1 MGHKGLSIADS
12 LSAVVTTVASGDGE
26 TEGTRMSSTIE
37 PPLEASLN
45 KEEIHPPQAFD
56 PAAPAFLVGVTGYM
70 SLGDEHAERVATRLR
85 LVFRIL
91 RQGGKAA
98 NPEQPGETL
107 SRSLANLMV
116 RPTEPATPTQTE
128 ARQAYEQMLAG
139 WPGLGDVPIAVMT
152 NLAPGVDTIATRIAL
167 EAEFRAAGFHVRA
180 PLPFPPDIYRDAST
194 FIRTPEA
201 PTTEDRQRQHDFDQ
215 LLDRIGCANA
225 FPIYLQSDMPSAS
238 DERAELLR
246 RERDDRANSALR
258 YRRYYAAGEFLAVA
272 SHLLIAVWD
281 GEPGELPGTAS
292 VVEARLRGPRGDVLT
307 TTEGIRQPAGG
318 PTLHLF
324 ARREDE
330 DAANDETSPAA
341 RLLHPFSSVGEDE
354 PGDRLLG
361 EGQGG
366 WSEPTGDAARQTRI
380 ANRNQHA
387 LTAQQDRFATLCRI
401 AANLRE
407 FDRCPPHPTPADQEN
422 DYRSLLKHGKQ
433 DFYPQIRAMRMEGEA
448 AASADDEGEFS
459 RSQRNLSSLRFKATK
474 ASRALKEKHDRSLRI
489 LFWITLLAA
498 TLLHLFSHW
507 HVEEK
512 DHDSEQVA
520 SAGLSD
526 HPPAKGAGPPPGGG
540 HDEHF
545 SPFQFGA
552 GCLAAL
558 FAAAALLYFFRCR
571 MRRYAERHHDYR
583 AIAEGVR
590 VQFYWNLAG
599 LGHSVS
605 ANYMHRQRSE
615 LDWIRA
621 AIRSVAIPYEAWRER
636 FRRLSRQDQVT
647 ALRCVLHC
655 WIDVQRDYFEKSW
668 HAHHRTLHAWHKLGA
683 VLAIGGVIVLGL
695 CVAAKWYPAA
705 FEHDRPYGLL
715 LLVAAAVIWLVVMAV
730 RYATSDLRH
739 AGEHPGHDRLWVRWI
754 HRFVPAPE
762 DHATSY
768 RTPGERAFRSILG
781 FFARLPLALAFVF
794 VACQISCWSHHEDLP
809 KAEVQALV
817 FGGVA
822 LLAGALAVAW
832 AEKNLLSELAYQ
844 YNTMH
849 SLFRDA
855 SSRLEFDLRELEG
868 LTNGP
873 SGAFDARLDEIQE
886 YLYALG
892 KEALDEN
899 AEWLLLHRARPLEP
913 VMAG

>member
-1 MGHKGLSIADS
+1 
-12 LSAVVTTVASGDGE
+12 
-26 TEGTRMSSTIE
+26 MSSTVE
-37 PPLEASLN
+37 PPLGDSP
-45 KEEIHPPQAFD
+45 KGEETHPPQVFD

-70 SLGDEHAERVATRLR
+70 SLGDKHAERVATRLR
-85 LVFRIL
+85 LVFRFL
-91 RQGGKAA
+91 RQGGEGA
-98 NPEQPGETL
+98 NPEQPGQTL
-107 SRSLANLMV
+107 GRSLAKLMV
-116 RPTEPATPTQTE
+116 CSTEPETPTQTE
-128 ARQAYEQMLAG
+128 ARHAYEQMLAG

-152 NLAPGVDTIATRIAL
+152 NLAPGVDTIATTVAL
-167 EAEFRAAGFHVRA
+167 EPEFRAAGFHVRA
-180 PLPFPPDIYRDAST
+180 PLPYPAELYREAST
-194 FIRTPEA
+194 FVRTPEA
-201 PTTEDRQRQHDFDQ
+201 PTTEDRQRQRNFDQ
-215 LLDRIGCANA
+215 AFDRVGSANA
-225 FPIYLQSDMPSAS
+225 FPVYLQSDVSTAPH
-238 DERAELLR
+238 ERVERLR
-246 RERDDRANSALR
+246 RERDDPANAALR
-258 YRRYYAAGEFLAVA
+258 HRRYYAAGEFLAVT

-281 GEPGELPGTAS
+281 GEPGEPPGTAS
-292 VVEARLRGPRGDVLT
+292 VVEARLRGPTGDVLT
-307 TTEGIRQPAGG
+307 MTEGIRQPAGG

-324 ARREDE
+324 ARRAGEE
-330 DAANDETSPAA
+330 GANDATMPEA
-341 RLLHPFSSVGEDE
+341 RLLHPFSAVGENE
-354 PGDRLLG
+354 TGARLLG

-366 WSEPTGDAARQTRI
+366 WLEPTGDDSRKAQI
-380 ANRNQHA
+380 EKRNQQA
-387 LTAQQDRFATLCRI
+387 LASQRDRFAILCRI
-401 AANLRE
+401 AMNLRE
-407 FDRCPPHPTPADQEN
+407 FDQCPPHPTAADREG
-422 DYRSLLKHGKQ
+422 DYRALLKRGKQ
-433 DFYPQIRAMRMEGEA
+433 DFYPRICAMRMEGEA
-448 AASADDEGEFS
+448 AVPADGEGEFS
-459 RSQRNLSSLRFKATK
+459 RSQRNLSGLRFKATK
-474 ASRALKEKHDRSLRI
+474 ASRELKKKHDRSLKY

-512 DHDSEQVA
+512 NHESEQA
-520 SAGLSD
+520 MSAGIAD
-526 HPPAKGAGPPPGGG
+526 HQPATGAGPHAQSAEGG

-545 SPFQFGA
+545 SLFQFGA

-583 AIAEGVR
+583 ALAEGVR

-621 AIRSVAIPYEAWRER
+621 AIRSVTIPYEAWRER

-647 ALRCVLHC
+647 ALRCVLCC
-655 WIDVQRDYFEKSW
+655 WIDVQRDYFQKSW
-668 HAHHRTLHAWHKLGA
+668 HAHHRTLHAWHKVGA
-683 VLAIGGVIVLGL
+683 VLAIGGVMLLGL
-695 CVAAKWYPAA
+695 CVAAKWHPAL
-705 FEHDRPYGLL
+705 FEHERPYGLL
-715 LLVAAAVIWLVVMAV
+715 LLVAATVIWIGVMAV
-730 RYATSDLRH
+730 RYAASDFRH
-739 AGEHPGHDRLWVRWI
+739 AGEHPGHDRIWVRWV
-754 HRFVPAPE
+754 HRLVPAPE

-781 FFARLPLALAFVF
+781 FFARLPLALVFVF
-794 VACQISCWSHHEDLP
+794 VAYECSRWARYDGVLP

-817 FGGVA
+817 YGGVA
-822 LLAGALAVAW
+822 LVAGALAVAW

-855 SSRLEFDLRELEG
+855 SSRLEFDLRELEA
-868 LTNGP
+868 LTDDP
-873 SGAFDARLDEIQE
+873 SGAFDAKLDEIQE